1 MIKGDMIIIKKAYR
15 EERGMP
21 LDVPALILRPQYEQQ
36 IQLTEKITACELMV
50 DVLIGGKVYEKVPSK
65 FCKKIRP

>member
-1 MIKGDMIIIKKAYR
+1 MIKGDMVTIKKSYR

-21 LDVPALILRPQYEQQ
+21 LDIPALILRPQYEKQ
-36 IQLTEKITACELMV
+36 IQLTEKITACELMI
-50 DVLIGGKVYEKVPSK
+50 DVLIGGKVYEQVPSK